1 MKQVLQKGPQCICLL
16 VKDRNDP
23 SLGLKIN
30 ATLALSLHSH
40 YHAPTNISNYPGC
53 ANLCLILIG
62 FSSATSA
69 TNSPDAKV
77 FEDFENSGHKSNPT
91 LPAAAT
97 ANSTASAN
105 DKSDG
110 GKRWLGMV
118 SFLLVTM
125 VVVVVLNLKVKLVV

>member
-1 MKQVLQKGPQCICLL
+1 MILVLVSRLMPLL
-16 VKDRNDP
+16 P
-23 SLGLKIN
+23 
-30 ATLALSLHSH
+30 LAFLPTITPYKHLQLSR
-40 YHAPTNISNYPGC
+40 
-53 ANLCLILIG
+53 
-62 FSSATSA
+62 SATSA